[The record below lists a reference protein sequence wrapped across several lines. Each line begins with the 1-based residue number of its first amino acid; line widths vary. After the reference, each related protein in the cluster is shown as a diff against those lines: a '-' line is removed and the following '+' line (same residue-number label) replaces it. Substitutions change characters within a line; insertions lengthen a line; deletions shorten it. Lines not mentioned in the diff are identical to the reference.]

1 MMMWRHDKYL
11 IVIIN
16 MTHMDYVLFTLGH
29 KPTTATLL
37 HDVIEKACHSKKKKS
52 KCGSVL

>member
-1 MMMWRHDKYL
+1 
-11 IVIIN
+11 

-37 HDVIEKACHSKKKKS
+37 HDVIEKACHSKKKS